1 MSNFE
6 VISALDIQ
14 NSLFVINFFLFLFLN
29 LMTLGLNHGPVSASI
44 ANAVLRC

>member
-29 LMTLGLNHGPVSASI
+29 LMTLGLSHRAGIRFN
-44 ANAVLRC
+44 R